1 MQHQDWKP
9 VIFHKPSSQQNNEVK
24 KTTTTMTKQTRELIN
39 TNDVVVPPKLTPEF
53 RKAMQSARNS
63 RKISQKQLA
72 TILQVPPKT
81 IMQYEN
87 GKAIPNNQFIS
98 KLEKVLQTKLP
109 RPKK

>member
-1 MQHQDWKP
+1 MQHQDWTP
-9 VIFHKPSSQQNNEVK
+9 VIFNKPLQKNNSSK
-24 KTTTTMTKQTRELIN
+24 PTSTMTKQTRDLMN
-39 TNDVVVPPKLTPEF
+39 TNDVVVPPKLTPDF

-72 TILQVPPKT
+72 TTLQVPPKI
-81 IMQYEN
+81 IMEYEN